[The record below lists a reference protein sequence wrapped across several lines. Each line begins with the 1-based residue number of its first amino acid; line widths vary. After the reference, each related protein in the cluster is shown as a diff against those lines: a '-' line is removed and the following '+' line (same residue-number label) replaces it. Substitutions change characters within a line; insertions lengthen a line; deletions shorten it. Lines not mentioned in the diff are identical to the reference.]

1 MAQEAGV
8 RSSDARPVDAT
19 ELVRR
24 AYTAFAR
31 RDGLAL
37 RSLCHESLELRPVD
51 GLGLVGET
59 LHGID
64 AAGDWLRRRD
74 ALGHS
79 ASVWPRTLEEAGPDL
94 VLGVGVVSE
103 PGRTGHGFA
112 ATVAWVWHIRDGRI
126 DCVHGYPSE
135 AAARRALSDR
145 G

>member
-1 MAQEAGV
+1 MAQKGGA
-8 RSSDARPVDAT
+8 RSGDARPVSST

-31 RDGLAL
+31 RDGAEL
-37 RSLCHESLELRPVD
+37 RRLCHESFELRPVD

-59 LHGID
+59 LHGIEAVD
-64 AAGDWLRRRD
+64 EWTSARD

-79 ASVWPRTLEEAGPDL
+79 ASIWPRTLEEVAPDL
-94 VLGVGVVSE
+94 VLGVGVVSD
-103 PGRTGHGFA
+103 PGRVGHGFA
-112 ATVAWVWHIRDGRI
+112 ATVAWLWHIRDGRI

-145 G
+145 A